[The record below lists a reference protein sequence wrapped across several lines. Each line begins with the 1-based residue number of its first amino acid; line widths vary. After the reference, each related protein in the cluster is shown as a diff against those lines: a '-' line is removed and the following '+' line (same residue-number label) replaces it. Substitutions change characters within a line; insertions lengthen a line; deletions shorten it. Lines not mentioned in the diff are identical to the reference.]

1 MDLSYIRPTPDV
13 GRLLKDFSPAKT
25 PFPLAVRIQGV
36 VNPAFPQTQEAVVV
50 PQEDPLSPKSP
61 RTVTIEKGDD
71 TPSKNPQ
78 AVGLPRQESVK
89 ASQNAATI
97 IAVAEVDMLYDAFW
111 LQKGQVMGQIVAI
124 PTAQNGTFVQN
135 ALGYLS
141 GNATLMSIRPRT
153 VKTRSLTAL
162 DTLQRQAEEA
172 FQVKEQKT
180 RQEMDLAEAKLNDL
194 MKTGTTLSEAQEK
207 VIQDLQAKLLT
218 LRQDLRLI
226 QRSLRQ
232 DVSRLEQRLWFLNIL
247 AMPLAV
253 ALVAFGILRKSRS
266 IRWF

>member
-1 MDLSYIRPTPDV
+1 
-13 GRLLKDFSPAKT
+13 
-25 PFPLAVRIQGV
+25 
-36 VNPAFPQTQEAVVV
+36 
-50 PQEDPLSPKSP
+50 
-61 RTVTIEKGDD
+61 
-71 TPSKNPQ
+71 
-78 AVGLPRQESVK
+78 
-89 ASQNAATI
+89 
-97 IAVAEVDMLYDAFW
+97 
-111 LQKGQVMGQIVAI
+111 
-124 PTAQNGTFVQN
+124 
-135 ALGYLS
+135 
-141 GNATLMSIRPRT
+141 MSIRPRT

-253 ALVAFGILRKSRS
+253 ALVAFGILKKSRS

>member
-1 MDLSYIRPTPDV
+1 
-13 GRLLKDFSPAKT
+13 
-25 PFPLAVRIQGV
+25 
-36 VNPAFPQTQEAVVV
+36 
-50 PQEDPLSPKSP
+50 
-61 RTVTIEKGDD
+61 
-71 TPSKNPQ
+71 
-78 AVGLPRQESVK
+78 
-89 ASQNAATI
+89 
-97 IAVAEVDMLYDAFW
+97 
-111 LQKGQVMGQIVAI
+111 
-124 PTAQNGTFVQN
+124 
-135 ALGYLS
+135 
-141 GNATLMSIRPRT
+141 MSIRPRT

-194 MKTGTTLSEAQEK
+194 MKTSTTLSEAQEK